1 MDYQYLKDNNLI
13 IFEAIVGSTAY
24 GTNLPTSDQDR
35 KYVYMLP
42 LDAVLRDEV
51 VEQVNDDKNDL
62 VGYELSRFME
72 LVATNNPNILEL
84 LAMPEDCILHTTDLW
99 KKIEQNREK
108 LLSKLCK
115 NSFAQYATS
124 QIKKARGLNKKINNP
139 MSRERKTPLHFCYV
153 IDHLNGSSYDLIPW
167 LQERDIDQKFVGA
180 VNVPNSDGVF
190 TLFHDPLAQ
199 SLFGGL
205 NDAEQQARK
214 LDRKKQNL
222 PMGLGYK
229 GIING
234 EDLDSNAIRYSSV
247 PKGEKAIATIS
258 YNRNGY
264 TQYCRQYREYWE
276 WVDKRNEDRFRINT
290 EHGKDYDSK
299 NMSHCIRLL
308 EMSYEI
314 ATEQKIVVR
323 RPNREELLKIRMGEM
338 DYDDILQR
346 AEAMV
351 EKVEAAFEASS
362 LPDKPD
368 QTFIKDLLEEIR
380 IQRYGLY

>member
-1 MDYQYLKDNNLI
+1 MDYQYLKDNDLI

-42 LDAVLRDEV
+42 LDALLRDEV
-51 VEQVNDDKNDL
+51 VKQVNDETNDL
-62 VGYELSRFME
+62 VGYELGRFME
-72 LVATNNPNILEL
+72 LASTNNPNILDL
-84 LAMPEDCILHTTDLW
+84 LAMPEDCILHTTPLW
-99 KKIEQNREK
+99 QKIESHSERF
-108 LLSKLCK
+108 LSKVCR

-139 MSRERKTPLHFCYV
+139 MSKERKTPLHFCYV
-153 IDHLNGSSYDLIPW
+153 IDFETGSSYELIPW
-167 LQERDIDQKFVGA
+167 LENRGINQKFLGA
-180 VNVPNSDGVF
+180 VNVPNSNGIF

-199 SLFGGL
+199 SLFDGL
-205 NDAEQQARK
+205 NDTEQQARK
-214 LDRKKQNL
+214 KERQDAKL

-229 GIING
+229 GMING
-234 EDLDSNAIRYSSV
+234 EDLDSNAIRYSSI
-247 PKGEKAIATIS
+247 PKGEKAIATVS
-258 YNRNGY
+258 YNQNGY

-314 ATEQKIVVR
+314 ATEHKIVVR
-323 RPNREELLKIRMGEM
+323 RENREYLLKIRMGEM
-338 DYDDILQR
+338 EYDDILQR
-346 AEAMV
+346 AESLV
-351 EKVEAAFEASS
+351 DQVNAAFEASN
-362 LPDKPD
+362 LPEEPD
-368 QTFIKDLLEEIR
+368 EKFLKDLLEQVR
-380 IQRYGLY
+380 IERYGLY